1 MHKIEQPGWFLV
13 RLLGLLL
20 KPGLPL
26 MKNILKPLAKSVLIP
41 LGLTAVALATDAAI
55 YKKMFG
61 SGTTT
66 LIISKKEMNDI
77 LKIIKSFEESG
88 LLIKRVIVLLQLKMK
103 QKNKRRISGNVIR
116 RFSAR
121 LLENLLTGK
130 ETVITNKSTIR
141 GGQDF

>member
-1 MHKIEQPGWFLV
+1 MV
-13 RLLGLLL
+13 RPLGPLL

-41 LGLTAVALATDAAI
+41 LGLTAVALATVAAI

-66 LIISKKEMNDI
+66 LIISNKEMNDI

>member
-13 RLLGLLL
+13 RPLGLLL

-55 YKKMFG
+55 SKKMFG

-66 LIISKKEMNDI
+66 LIISNKEINDI
-77 LKIIKSFEESG
+77 VKIIKSFEESG
-88 LLIKRVIVLLQLKMK
+88 LLIKGVIAFASIENEAKE
-103 QKNKRRISGNVIR
+103 QK
-116 RFSAR
+116 
-121 LLENLLTGK
+121 E
-130 ETVITNKSTIR
+130 
-141 GGQDF
+141 DFWECY

>member
-1 MHKIEQPGWFLV
+1 MHKIGQPGWFLV
-13 RLLGLLL
+13 RPLGPLL

-41 LGLTAVALATDAAI
+41 LGLTAVALATVAAI

>member
-1 MHKIEQPGWFLV
+1 MV
-13 RLLGLLL
+13 RPLGPLL

-66 LIISKKEMNDI
+66 LIISNKEMNDI

>member
-1 MHKIEQPGWFLV
+1 MV
-13 RLLGLLL
+13 RPLGPLL

-55 YKKMFG
+55 YKNMFG

-66 LIISKKEMNDI
+66 LIISNKEMNDI

>member
-1 MHKIEQPGWFLV
+1 MV

-141 GGQDF
+141 AGQDF

>member
-1 MHKIEQPGWFLV
+1 MV
-13 RLLGLLL
+13 RPLGPLL

-41 LGLTAVALATDAAI
+41 LGLTAVALATDTAI
-55 YKKMFG
+55 YKNMFG

-66 LIISKKEMNDI
+66 LIISNKEMNDI

>member
-1 MHKIEQPGWFLV
+1 MV
-13 RLLGLLL
+13 RPLGPLL

>member
-116 RFSAR
+116 RFR
-121 LLENLLTGK
+121 Y
-130 ETVITNKSTIR
+130 
-141 GGQDF
+141 